1 MVDPKAV
8 KAMMPYFSDAY
19 GNASSVH
26 DVGTKARIALN
37 DSRRVLAKA
46 IGANE
51 KEVYFTSGGTESNNL
66 AVKGAA
72 FAQLKEK
79 TGKKHIITTK
89 AEHSCVLSSCEWL
102 ESQGF
107 EVTYLDVDKDGFVRV
122 EDLEKALRNDTF
134 LVSVIHGNNEI
145 GTVQDLDVLGAVCKK
160 AGVLFHTDACQSFT
174 KVPIDVRKAH
184 VDMMTLNS
192 HKIHG
197 PKGVGALYVRKGVE
211 LVPWQHGGGHEGGL
225 RAGTENIPGIV
236 GFAEAA
242 KLAMKG
248 KHVKDMV
255 KMRDLFIRE
264 VVSRIEGVKLNGPL
278 DEGSG
283 EKRLCNNV
291 NFSFPVD
298 VEMLGDYLNSA
309 WISTSKGSA
318 CSANEGK
325 EASHVLKAIGRS
337 NKDAS
342 NAIRFSLSRFTSKK
356 ELEKAVDVLVKSVGK
371 V

>member
-1 MVDPKAV
+1 MVDPKVV
-8 KAMMPYFSDAY
+8 KVMTPYFSEAY

-37 DSRRVLAKA
+37 DSRRFLAKA

-51 KEVYFTSGGTESNNL
+51 KEIYFTSGGTESNNL
-66 AVKGAA
+66 ALKGAA
-72 FAQLKEK
+72 FAQLRAK
-79 TGKKHIITTK
+79 TGKKYIVTTK
-89 AEHSCVLSSCEWL
+89 VEHSCVLSSCEWL
-102 ESQGF
+102 EGQGF
-107 EVTYLDVDKDGFVRV
+107 KVTYLDVDQDGFVRV
-122 EDLEKALRNDTF
+122 EDLEKALSDDTF
-134 LVSVIHGNNEI
+134 LVSIIHGHNEI
-145 GTVQDLDVLGAVCKK
+145 GTVQDLNALGAVCKK

-174 KVPIDVRKAH
+174 KVPIDVRKAG

-225 RAGTENIPGIV
+225 RAGTENVAGIV

-242 KLAMKG
+242 KLAIKG
-248 KHVKDMV
+248 KHVKEMV
-255 KMRDLFIRE
+255 KMRDLFVRG
-264 VVSRIEGVKLNGPL
+264 VLGRIEGVKLNGPL
-278 DEGSG
+278 DEGAAD
-283 EKRLCNNV
+283 KRLCNNA

-298 VEMLGDYLNSA
+298 GEMLGDYLNSA
-309 WISTSKGSA
+309 WVSTSKGSA
-318 CSANEGK
+318 CSANEGEK
-325 EASHVLKAIGRS
+325 PSHVLKAIGRS
-337 NKDAS
+337 DKDAK

-356 ELEKAVDVLVKSVGK
+356 DLEKVIDVLVKSVGK